1 MIDEIRS
8 RFVDDNKYCK
18 PIDKKRCIMAIYNMT
33 VKATKTKKLAPE
45 GNLEEIR
52 SHFSELINQLE
63 K

>member
-1 MIDEIRS
+1 
-8 RFVDDNKYCK
+8 
-18 PIDKKRCIMAIYNMT
+18 MAIYNMR

-45 GNLEEIR
+45 GHLEEIR